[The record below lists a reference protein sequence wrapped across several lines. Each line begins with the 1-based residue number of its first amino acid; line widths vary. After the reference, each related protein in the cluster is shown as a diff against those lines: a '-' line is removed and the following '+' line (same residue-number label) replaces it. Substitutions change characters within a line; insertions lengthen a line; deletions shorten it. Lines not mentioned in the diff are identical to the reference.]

1 LLVVFIEREQ
11 SLSKSFF
18 DANEFSKGIF
28 RNSLISQ
35 DINVCQIRE
44 FLMAFQRGIIFHNKK
59 FENFLIFGLFFS
71 QKS

>member
-1 LLVVFIEREQ
+1 MSAKLE
-11 SLSKSFF
+11 
-18 DANEFSKGIF
+18 N
-28 RNSLISQ
+28 
-35 DINVCQIRE
+35 